1 MTFFF
6 HIYQLKKNYFIFRQ
20 YEKPS
25 QQPQEYVMLPYQQ
38 QYAIQSSS
46 REQQYT
52 APSVAQV
59 QQYIASQEPTS
70 SPDVVSYSH
79 GSNEIKSTDDVQ
91 QQYISST
98 KAPAIVYQQQFQIQQ
113 QQQVQNQQ
121 QQLHTYAPKT
131 VAPLQHISQPQ
142 QQFSQGFQYL
152 QSQPY
157 SQYHQYHQQPQYIQ
171 PQHPYNQS
179 PALNFFAYNNHK
191 HQPSS
196 LLDSYIPSS
205 VIIARQKALLLQGGF
220 QASNGISGFG
230 HDHQPSYNTI
240 AYSGPQQQQQLIYS
254 HAKRASVKA

>member
-1 MTFFF
+1 
-6 HIYQLKKNYFIFRQ
+6 
-20 YEKPS
+20 
-25 QQPQEYVMLPYQQ
+25 MLPYQQ
-38 QYAIQSSS
+38 QYAAQSSS
-46 REQQYT
+46 QEQQYS

-79 GSNEIKSTDDVQ
+79 GSNEIESTDDEQQ

-98 KAPAIVYQQQFQIQQ
+98 KAPSIVYQP
-113 QQQVQNQQ
+113 QQVQIQPQQQIQIQQ

-131 VAPLQHISQPQ
+131 VAPLQYTSQPQ
-142 QQFSQGFQYL
+142 QQYSQGFQYL
-152 QSQPY
+152 QQPPQPLQY
-157 SQYHQYHQQPQYIQ
+157 SQFQQYHQQPQYIQ
-171 PQHPYNQS
+171 PQHQYNQS
-179 PALNFFAYNNHK
+179 PALDFFAYNNHR

-196 LLDSYIPSS
+196 LLESYIPSS

-230 HDHQPSYNTI
+230 HEHQPSYNTI
-240 AYSGPQQQQQLIYS
+240 AYSGPQQQQQQIYS